1 MSTARPAKAAKNRA
15 NRGATTPIKGQKS
28 LPKRLQSPA
37 KRVTSQVAPKGMSFK
52 KKIFLMISLSLL
64 AVTATIVFRDT
75 IAGLGSWGY
84 LGAFIISLIS
94 SSTILLPAPGG
105 AAVVLMGR
113 DFNPYL
119 LGAASGIG
127 FSLGSLTAYAVGMQ
141 ATNTFATNRF
151 LRWSGNAMVRFGPPI
166 IFLFNLIPVLPMDF
180 VGLTAGAT
188 RYPLL
193 KYLWVATMANT
204 AKMIALVLLAS
215 TSWALVEDWIETWGG
230 Q

>member
-1 MSTARPAKAAKNRA
+1 MSSSRPSKATSSRTRNPVTPSTA
-15 NRGATTPIKGQKS
+15 
-28 LPKRLQSPA
+28 KR
-37 KRVTSQVAPKGMSFK
+37 KRSQAPPEGDKSQVTPKGISFK
-52 KKIFLMISLSLL
+52 MKVFLMVFLSVL
-64 AVTATIVFRDT
+64 AAVSTIIFRDV

-94 SSTILLPAPGG
+94 SATILLPAPGG

-119 LGAASGIG
+119 LGAASGVG
-127 FSLGSLTAYAVGMQ
+127 FALGSVTAYYMGMQ

-151 LRWSGNAMVRFGPPI
+151 LRWSGNAMERYGPPI
-166 IFLFNLIPVLPMDF
+166 IFIFNLIPVLPMDF

-188 RYPLL
+188 RYPLI

-204 AKMIALVLLAS
+204 TKMIGLILLAS
-215 TSWALVEDWIETWGG
+215 TSWTLVEDWLSRWGVF
-230 Q
+230 

>member
-1 MSTARPAKAAKNRA
+1 
-15 NRGATTPIKGQKS
+15 
-28 LPKRLQSPA
+28 
-37 KRVTSQVAPKGMSFK
+37 MSFK
-52 KKIFLMISLSLL
+52 KKVFLMVFLSLL
-64 AVTATIVFRDT
+64 AAAFTIIFRDA

-94 SSTILLPAPGG
+94 SATILLPAPGG

-119 LGAASGIG
+119 LGIASGVG
-127 FSLGSLTAYAVGMQ
+127 FALGSLTAYYVGMQ

-151 LRWSGNAMVRFGPPI
+151 LRWSGNAMARYGPPI
-166 IFLFNLIPVLPMDF
+166 IFIFNLIPVLPMDF

-188 RYPLL
+188 RYPLI

-204 AKMIALVLLAS
+204 TKMIALILLAS
-215 TSWALVEDWIETWGG
+215 TSWTLMEDWLGKWGG
-230 Q
+230 S

>member
-1 MSTARPAKAAKNRA
+1 MPTARPSKAGTTRA
-15 NRGATTPIKGQKS
+15 TTAGAT
-28 LPKRLQSPA
+28 KR
-37 KRVTSQVAPKGMSFK
+37 KRPETASAGASAQVAPKWISFK
-52 KKIFLMISLSLL
+52 KKVFLMVFLSLL
-64 AVTATIVFRDT
+64 AAITTIVFRDA

-94 SSTILLPAPGG
+94 SATILFPAPGG

-119 LGAASGIG
+119 LGAASGVG
-127 FSLGSLTAYAVGMQ
+127 FALGSLTAYYVGMQ

-151 LRWSGNAMVRFGPPI
+151 LRWAGYAMQRFGQPI

-180 VGLTAGAT
+180 VGMTAGAT
-188 RYPLL
+188 RYPLM

-204 AKMIALVLLAS
+204 TKMIVLILLAS
-215 TSWALVEDWIETWGG
+215 TSWTLVQDWIGTWGG

>member
-1 MSTARPAKAAKNRA
+1 MSLPRSSKATTSRARSSATPSTAKRKRSQVPPA
-15 NRGATTPIKGQKS
+15 GVTTPVVS
-28 LPKRLQSPA
+28 
-37 KRVTSQVAPKGMSFK
+37 KGMSFK
-52 KKIFLMISLSLL
+52 MKVSLMVFLSVL
-64 AVTATIVFRDT
+64 AAAGTIIFRDT

-94 SSTILLPAPGG
+94 SATILLPAPGG

-119 LGAASGIG
+119 LGIASGVG
-127 FSLGSLTAYAVGMQ
+127 FALGSVTAYYVGMQ

-151 LRWSGNAMVRFGPPI
+151 LRWSGNAMERYGPPI

-188 RYPLL
+188 RYPLI

-204 AKMIALVLLAS
+204 TKMIVLILLAS
-215 TSWALVEDWIETWGG
+215 TSWTLVEDGLSRWGG
-230 Q
+230 S